1 MKKNREMF
9 SGLTAWLVSACFFL
23 GCFANKQLLEK
34 ISKLGNSH
42 ILIYGI
48 TLVLFCLA
56 FLVCMWLTGRMK
68 GKQSYSDGNAAG
80 QKILF
85 SVLLLSQIPFWIICV
100 ANETDQ
106 VSSVAGRY
114 GWHTHP
120 LIFGIIL
127 FLAELLILT
136 WMYAKISV
144 PGRDGEWIVWLT
156 YVVLTVLILYSMY
169 TPNIFGRGEQS
180 DSYHCH
186 AYFNSVYNIYQ
197 GMPYTHNVTSIYGH
211 YALFFKIPMKLL
223 HGDFR
228 AFVMMLAMVGTFAH
242 VCAFLT
248 LQLLVE
254 SRALRIAGALAI
266 AFPILGMR
274 GGYYWQV
281 WPHRI
286 VFPMILL
293 LYGAVILKKN
303 YRGFISMA
311 GGYLICLLAVLWN
324 TETGI
329 FLAISWAAM
338 YVSRYFSE
346 NRVKI
351 GKLLINIAVHVA
363 GIVFSVLGA
372 YGTVNLYNI
381 LKHSPVNS
389 LEDFLVPLLSSN
401 YMEGVLHLDMP
412 LYPCAYMAVITLFL
426 MGTSVGLSGWFQEEK
441 KQCWNRELIFL
452 LSVGALGC
460 LVYYINR
467 PAYHNLDC
475 VALLAAI
482 LSAYFGQYGLRFI
495 RNKEWKNF
503 GKISSTHVFRAGVG
517 LICTAAVLAMSTGTV
532 LQFAQNSQ
540 IKENFHDMEDFEGLA
555 AQVAEMV
562 PENTPAFGINI
573 PEIYSLL
580 QRRTEC
586 FTMDFSDMLVRPDS
600 LKELKDQLEHAE
612 VRGAFTGKSSM
623 KIWKRNDPET
633 YRWFREHYILKD
645 TISFQQE
652 EFQYYIEK

>member
-106 VSSVAGRY
+106 VSSVAGRF

-120 LIFGIIL
+120 LIVGIIL

-228 AFVMMLAMVGTFAH
+228 AFVMMLAMVGTLAH

-254 SRALRIAGALAI
+254 SRVLRIAGALAI

-303 YRGFISMA
+303 YRGFISTA

-351 GKLLINIAVHVA
+351 GKFLINIAVHVA

-475 VALLAAI
+475 VALPAAI

-562 PENTPAFGINI
+562 PGNTPAFGINI

>member
-9 SGLTAWLVSACFFL
+9 SGLMAWLVSACFFL

-228 AFVMMLAMVGTFAH
+228 AFVMMLAMVGTLAH

-254 SRALRIAGALAI
+254 SRVLRIAGALAI

-303 YRGFISMA
+303 YRGFISTA

-351 GKLLINIAVHVA
+351 GKFLINIAVHVA

-475 VALLAAI
+475 VALPAAI

-562 PENTPAFGINI
+562 PGNTPAFGINI

>member
-56 FLVCMWLTGRMK
+56 FLVCMGLTGRMK

-303 YRGFISMA
+303 YRGFISTA

-351 GKLLINIAVHVA
+351 GKFLINIAVHVA

-475 VALLAAI
+475 VALPSAI

-562 PENTPAFGINI
+562 PGNTPAFGINI

>member
-228 AFVMMLAMVGTFAH
+228 AFVMMLAMVGTLAH

-303 YRGFISMA
+303 YRGFISTA

-475 VALLAAI
+475 VALPSAI

-562 PENTPAFGINI
+562 PGNTPAFGINI

>member
-1 MKKNREMF
+1 MF

-56 FLVCMWLTGRMK
+56 FLVCMGLTGRMK

-80 QKILF
+80 QKLLF

-106 VSSVAGRY
+106 VGSVAGRY

-127 FLAELLILT
+127 FLAELIILT

-228 AFVMMLAMVGTFAH
+228 AFVMMLAMVGTLAH

-254 SRALRIAGALAI
+254 SRVLRIAGALAI

-303 YRGFISMA
+303 YRGFISTA

-351 GKLLINIAVHVA
+351 GKFLINIAVHVA

-475 VALLAAI
+475 VALPAAI

-562 PENTPAFGINI
+562 PGNTPAFGINI

>member
-56 FLVCMWLTGRMK
+56 FLVCMGLTGRMK

-106 VSSVAGRY
+106 VGSVAGRY
-114 GWHTHP
+114 GCHTHP

-127 FLAELLILT
+127 FLAELIILKC
-136 WMYAKISV
+136 MYPKISV

-228 AFVMMLAMVGTFAH
+228 AFVMMLAMVGTLAH

-303 YRGFISMA
+303 YRGFISTA

-372 YGTVNLYNI
+372 YGMVNLYNI

-475 VALLAAI
+475 VALPAAI

-555 AQVAEMV
+555 AQVVEMV

-633 YRWFREHYILKD
+633 YRWFREHYILTD
-645 TISFQQE
+645 TISFQPE

>member
-9 SGLTAWLVSACFFL
+9 SGLMAWLVSACFFL

-56 FLVCMWLTGRMK
+56 FLVCMGLTGRMK

-106 VSSVAGRY
+106 VGSVAGRY

-127 FLAELLILT
+127 FLAELIILT

-228 AFVMMLAMVGTFAH
+228 AFVMMLAMVGTLAH

-286 VFPMILL
+286 VFPMLLL

-441 KQCWNRELIFL
+441 KQCWKRELIFL

-475 VALLAAI
+475 VALPSAI

-562 PENTPAFGINI
+562 PGNTPAFGINI

-600 LKELKDQLEHAE
+600 LKELKDQQEHAE

>member
-1 MKKNREMF
+1 MF

-42 ILIYGI
+42 ILIYGL

-56 FLVCMWLTGRMK
+56 FLVCMGLTGRMQE
-68 GKQSYSDGNAAG
+68 KQSCSDGNAAG

-106 VSSVAGRY
+106 VGSVAGRY

-127 FLAELLILT
+127 FLAELIILT

-228 AFVMMLAMVGTFAH
+228 AFVMMLAMVGTLAH

-303 YRGFISMA
+303 YRGFISSA

-475 VALLAAI
+475 VALPAAI

-562 PENTPAFGINI
+562 PGNTPAFGINI

>member
-56 FLVCMWLTGRMK
+56 FLVCMGLTGRMK

-303 YRGFISMA
+303 YRGFISTA

-351 GKLLINIAVHVA
+351 GKFLINIAVHVA

-475 VALLAAI
+475 VALPSAI

-540 IKENFHDMEDFEGLA
+540 IKENFHDMEDSEGLA

-562 PENTPAFGINI
+562 PGNTPAFGINI

>member
-426 MGTSVGLSGWFQEEK
+426 MGISVGLSGWFQEEK

-562 PENTPAFGINI
+562 PGNTPAFGINI

-612 VRGAFTGKSSM
+612 VRGAFTEKSSM
-623 KIWKRNDPET
+623 SIWKRNDPET
-633 YRWFREHYILKD
+633 YRWFREHYKLKD